1 MKLRND
7 LESYRGIAVLAVLLA
22 VFMLPQRVRAAAE
35 QSYKARVE
43 PLLKN
48 YCFDCHGDGASK
60 GEVSFDEYTNLTAHV
75 SNQKL
80 WLAVWQNLQTQ
91 MMPPAKKPQ
100 PSDAERRQIA
110 KWIERDVFKLD
121 PANPDPGRVTIRRL
135 NREEYRNT
143 ILDLF
148 GVEFDT
154 TEAFPADDSGY
165 GFDNIGDVLTISPL
179 LLEKYLDAA
188 QEIAD
193 KIIASGQQRIPTL
206 VVYGDQIR
214 DKDDAKQTAKNLPFS
229 DTNIVQFIKDVNHPG
244 SYRITAEVAV
254 QGSDVATVHAAT
266 MVLKVD
272 DKEIERRDLGWEFR
286 KTISVSDE
294 AVLESG
300 SHTISLEVIPKREPA
315 EGENKLHANVDSVKL
330 HGPLDRSF
338 LERPKEYFRVFFD
351 GPPPAGAKA
360 RRQHAQKILRHF
372 AERAFRR
379 PIDQSTL
386 DRLVSIAE
394 NVEKQPGGTFEQGVG
409 QGLTAVLASPRFLF
423 RAEIQPEPNNPA
435 KIVRVDEFALASR
448 LSYFLWSSLPDEE
461 LLKIA
466 REGKLRANL
475 RPQVDRMLK
484 DDKGKRFVR
493 NFAGQWLQ
501 TRDVETVSID
511 AQRILRTRRGEDAEK
526 IFNGGVRRAMRAET
540 EMMFGHLIKENRP
553 LTELLLSDYTF
564 LNERLANFYG
574 IDGVKGQDMRK
585 VSLTKDSNRGGLLTQ
600 GTYLLVT
607 SNPTRTSPVKR
618 GMFVL
623 ENLLGT
629 PPPPPPP
636 NVPPLERTR
645 QNSERFLTMR
655 ETMEIHREKPLC
667 ASCHAR
673 MDPIGLALENYN
685 ALGRFRDTE
694 LGRPIDT
701 AGQLITGEKFTNA
714 VELAQILTTSR
725 KKDFYRCATEKLL
738 TYATGR
744 GVEYYDAP
752 TIEKIVEQMESDGGK
767 ARTLLYGIIESAPFQ
782 MRRGDGD
789 RLLTDAKQS
798 KTN

>member
-1 MKLRND
+1 MSLRNS
-7 LESYRGIAVLAVLLA
+7 ENFRCSAVVAVLVAL
-22 VFMLPQRVRAAAE
+22 FILPTYAGAAD
-35 QSYKARVE
+35 QSYKTRVE

-48 YCFDCHGDGASK
+48 YCFDCHGDGANK
-60 GEVSFDEYTNLTAHV
+60 GEVAFDDYTNLTAHV
-75 SNQKL
+75 KNQKL
-80 WLAVWQNLQTQ
+80 WLSVWQNLQTQ

-100 PSDAERRQIA
+100 PTDAERQQIA
-110 KWIERDVFKLD
+110 KWIEREVFRLD

-193 KIIASGQQRIPTL
+193 KIIGGGRERIPAL

-214 DKDDAKQTAKNLPFS
+214 DKDNAKQTAKNLPFS
-229 DTNIVQFIKDVNHPG
+229 DTNTVQFIREIKHPG
-244 SYRITAEVAV
+244 PYKITAEVAV

-272 DKEIERRDLGWEFR
+272 GKEIERRDLGWEFR
-286 KTISVSDE
+286 RTISISDE
-294 AVLESG
+294 ATLASG
-300 SHTISLEVIPKREPA
+300 SHTISLELIPKRDPE

-330 HGPLDRSF
+330 QGPMDRSF

-351 GPPPAGAKA
+351 GPPPAAAKL
-360 RRQHAQKILRHF
+360 RHQYSQKLLRHF

-379 PIDQSTL
+379 PIDQATL

-394 NVEKQPGGTFEQGVG
+394 NVEKQPGGSFEQGIG
-409 QGLTAVLASPRFLF
+409 QGLTAILASPRFLF

-448 LSYFLWSSLPDEE
+448 LSYFLWSSLPDDE
-461 LLKIA
+461 LLKLA
-466 REGKLRANL
+466 RERKLRANL

-511 AQRILRTRRGEDAEK
+511 AQRILRMRRGEEAER

-540 EMMFGHLIKENRP
+540 EMTFGYLVRENRP

-564 LNERLANFYG
+564 LNERLANYYG
-574 IDGVKGQDMRK
+574 IEGVKGQDMRK
-585 VSLTKDSNRGGLLTQ
+585 VSLTKDSHRGGLLMQ

-618 GMFVL
+618 GLFVL

-629 PPPPPPP
+629 PAPPAPP

-673 MDPIGLALENYN
+673 MDPIGLALENFN
-685 ALGRFRDTE
+685 AIGRYRETE
-694 LGRPIDT
+694 ANKPIDT
-701 AGQLITGEKFTNA
+701 AGQLVTGEKFTNA
-714 VELAQILTTSR
+714 VELAHILTTSR

-752 TIEKIVEQMESDGGK
+752 TIERIVEQMERDGGG

-789 RLLTDAKQS
+789 RLFSDAKRS
-798 KTN
+798 KTD